1 MRKSINGV
9 LVLTALLAV
18 VNGVTYANDPDL
30 DTPWPVAFAL
40 SGMNISHTLM
50 NSYGDLNGSWDDS
63 MLHSGIDI
71 DATTGDPDCNEVRC
85 VDDGYVTLIDSV
97 EIDGNTTEY
106 EWIVIICDELG
117 GAVENGWSYGHLTAP
132 EVGFEQYVP
141 EGTLIGYMNE
151 NVNPPHVHFMWN
163 AWNNNHFGKCNP
175 LKYLDHA
182 PLFEEGYTWEFDP
195 EEYDHRYFFL
205 PDMDYSAWE
214 PYTVAEFFAMMLDE
228 SELSGN
234 VDFFFGVGLRGDGET
249 GGEGDGRNDL
259 APQKIKW
266 DVVREYP
273 TGDQILDTRYVVD

>member
-1 MRKSINGV
+1 MRKAIKNV
-9 LVLTALLAV
+9 LVFTALLAV
-18 VNGVTYANDPDL
+18 LNSGTYANDPDP

-40 SGMNISHTLM
+40 SGMNVSHTLM
-50 NSYGDLNGSWDDS
+50 NSYGDLNGSWES
-63 MLHSGIDI
+63 SLFHAGIDI
-71 DATTGDPDCNEVRC
+71 DATTGEPDCREIHC
-85 VDDGYVTLIDSV
+85 VDDGFVTRIDT
-97 EIDGNTTEY
+97 IDISGRSEY
-106 EWIVIICDELG
+106 QYQLIICDEDYG
-117 GAVENGWSYGHLTAP
+117 SVENGWSYAHLTEP
-132 EVGFEQYVP
+132 EVLLHEYVP
-141 EGTLIGYMNE
+141 AGELLGYMNE
-151 NVNPPHVHFMWN
+151 NVSPSHVHFMWTEWDN
-163 AWNNNHFGKCNP
+163 YDFSKCNP
-175 LKYLDHA
+175 LVFLDHA